1 MSPLQ
6 TTEIKIQSCVKMEN
20 QNREKEIIKTSFVGI
35 IGNVFLVVFKAFVGI
50 IAGSVSIIMD
60 AMNNFTD
67 ALSSIITII
76 GTKLSA
82 KRADKKHPY
91 GYGRI
96 EYMTSTLIAV
106 LILFAGGMA
115 VYESIQS
122 IIDHFQNGSM
132 PTFETYSIIIIAVAI
147 AAKITIGLFFRKKG
161 QKIDSDALKTSG
173 MDALFDSILSTATL
187 VGMIVAKFAG
197 VYVEGYLGIAIGLFI
212 LKSGFGV
219 MKESLSS
226 MIGDRFEREYVV
238 AIKEEI
244 NKIEGVRGCYDLIL
258 NSYGHNKN
266 IGSVHIGVNE
276 ELTAKD
282 IQSIERKISMLMYNK
297 YNTIMTVGI
306 YAENLS
312 DEGSKNKL
320 RDVLDIIH
328 KYPTVLQVHGFY
340 VDKENKSINYDLV
353 VSFDDKTPEETI
365 GKIKEET
372 ELANEGYTVFVQ
384 YDQDF
389 SLSE

>member
-1 MSPLQ
+1 M
-6 TTEIKIQSCVKMEN
+6 
-20 QNREKEIIKTSFVGI
+20 NREKEIIKTSFVGI
-35 IGNVFLVVFKAFVGI
+35 IGNVFLVAFKASVGI

-60 AMNNFTD
+60 AVNNFTD

-76 GTKLSA
+76 GTKLST
-82 KRADKKHPY
+82 KRPDKKHPY

-96 EYMTSTLIAV
+96 EYMTSMLIAA

-132 PTFETYSIIIIAVAI
+132 PTFETYSIVIIAVAI
-147 AAKITIGLFFRKKG
+147 AVKIAIGLFFRKKG
-161 QKIDSDALKTSG
+161 KKIDSEALKASG

-219 MKESLSS
+219 MKEALSS
-226 MIGDRFEREYVV
+226 IIGDRFEREYIVE
-238 AIKEEI
+238 IKEEI
-244 NKIEGVRGCYDLIL
+244 NKIEGVCGCYDLIL

-276 ELTAKD
+276 NLTAKE
-282 IQSIERKISMLMYNK
+282 IQAIERKISMLMYNK

-312 DEGSKNKL
+312 DEESKNKL
-320 RDVLDIIH
+320 KNILDIIQ
-328 KYPTVLQVHGFY
+328 KYPTVLQIHGFY
-340 VDKENKSINYDLV
+340 VDEEIHSINYDLV
-353 VSFDDKTPEETI
+353 ISFDDTKPEETI
-365 GKIKEET
+365 EKIRKET
-372 ELANEGYTVFVQ
+372 ELANEGYAVFVQ